1 MIITLRIGHRKERD
15 KRISTHIGLMSRA
28 FLADKIIYSGENDES
43 LISSVNKVSKS
54 WGGGFSAEYSKNHI
68 KTINEYKSKGFK
80 IFHLTMYGLPINDK
94 LKEIKK
100 EKNILVIVGGE
111 KVPREIY
118 ELSDYNISI
127 TNQPH
132 SEVGALAIF
141 LDRINDGKE
150 LSEEIKGLK
159 KRIKPTSKGKEYYK

>member
-28 FLADKIIYSGENDES
+28 FLADKIIYSGEHDES